1 MNKKGSGNKTKM
13 KEGEIS
19 YEQFLA
25 IVRRFFPHV
34 VKVKERE

>member
-1 MNKKGSGNKTKM
+1 M

-34 VKVKERE
+34 VKVKEVEKQQNREN